1 MFKKTIKQILVKILV
16 NYLGHTCNNKK
27 LICLSFM
34 LYDPVYDLKKWF
46 LPETLSL
53 LLNPKMLFL
62 PLVFNQ
68 SDVEHLLGVL
78 APTFQSNKIT

>member
-1 MFKKTIKQILVKILV
+1 
-16 NYLGHTCNNKK
+16 
-27 LICLSFM
+27 M

-68 SDVEHLLGVL
+68 SDVEHLLGVSTQ
-78 APTFQSNKIT
+78 TFKSNKIT